1 MYQSEILENKFIPNK
16 MEDDNAEK
24 VGVSEAE
31 NSRLQQERPGGDDT
45 LFTRYLYVKR
55 QVMHSLF
62 LALLE
67 YHSDEAIFW
76 GYELYYSGFQIEA
89 MEFIDSIYTTIYKPC
104 CSPEFIIFFQ
114 TKYELWKQ
122 DNTQDFILG
131 ILIRNLAIR
140 QYDVNYFIEEVFHVK
155 CIKKPEIRNK
165 QFRITSININKYKTH
180 DHVAEKGRFVLQ
192 KHCRYKIRN
201 EVDDIFNMN
210 IVDIKNK
217 FHCHWE
223 YYAYEC
229 PLWQE
234 RIMRHNGV
242 KNDVTEIIDFEHDDD
257 AEEFY
262 DLYGYEPDEQNKSVQ
277 EQCIGD
283 QMVKQMSI
291 KEFAQKY
298 GGTIK
303 SKFIIRRNK

>member
-1 MYQSEILENKFIPNK
+1 MLENKFIPSQI
-16 MEDDNAEK
+16 EDDNIEK
-24 VGVSEAE
+24 GGVSEAKTR
-31 NSRLQQERPGGDDT
+31 RLQQERPGDDT
-45 LFTRYLYVKR
+45 LFTRYLYIKR

-67 YHSDEAIFW
+67 HNSDESLFW
-76 GYELYYSGFQIEA
+76 GYELYYSGFQLEV

-104 CSPEFIIFFQ
+104 CSPSFTDFFQ
-114 TKYELWKQ
+114 SKYTIWKQ
-122 DNTQDFILG
+122 DNTQDSILG

-140 QYDVNYFIEEVFHVK
+140 QYDINYFIEELFKVT

-165 QFRITSININKYKTH
+165 QFRITSINIDKYKTH
-180 DHVAEKGRFVLQ
+180 DHVIGKGRFVLSQ
-192 KHCRYKIRN
+192 YCRYKIRN
-201 EVDDIFNMN
+201 EVDDIFNAN
-210 IVDIKNK
+210 LVDIAKK
-217 FHCHWE
+217 FHYHWD

-229 PLWQE
+229 PIWQK
-234 RIMRHNGV
+234 RILHHSGV
-242 KNDVTEIIDFEHDDD
+242 KNDVTQRIDFEDDD

-262 DLYGYEPDEQNKSVQ
+262 DLYGYEPDEQLKIVQ

-283 QMVKQMSI
+283 QMVKQISI
-291 KEFAQKY
+291 KEFSQKY